1 MSTFIVINCNCKS
14 VLYLF
19 LQFSSYYFF
28 LWQCQVDEWL
38 RDFTEEMAPG
48 TQSEI
53 LAIYLAKHSAQLKLS
68 YGELLYDLK
77 IARN

>member
-1 MSTFIVINCNCKS
+1 MQIRSVFIPS
-14 VLYLF
+14 VLKL
-19 LQFSSYYFF
+19 LFF

-77 IARN
+77 IARH